1 MKVIPA
7 EESLEVKLANDIN
20 LQRVDLNYLRANYE
34 LVSNDFHKHFIVGAD
49 DQHQNAIFHKIR
61 YLELLGRKWTG
72 RTLDVGNDKPF
83 LSFFLRKFNQSA
95 TFETISNEIPQT
107 PFVLYEVDIEREPF
121 PFADSTFD
129 HIIFTEVIE
138 HLWRNPSH
146 CVCEM
151 NRVLKTGGGI
161 YLTTPNPCD
170 RHSLVCI
177 LWQANPNQ
185 RSGYFATLESG
196 HLHLWTAADL
206 KLIFESHGF
215 LSSEV
220 TTKDLYGHTRPD
232 ENIEKF
238 IAQVSKY
245 RDLMNEAVVL
255 TATKIADSPAPVF
268 PASIFPDGVPVKVQG
283 AIKGFL
289 EDQS

>member
-7 EESLEVKLANDIN
+7 EEGLQAILFSDAS
-20 LQRVDLNYLRANYE
+20 LQRVDLDYLRANYE
-34 LVSNDFHKHFIVGAD
+34 LVSRDFHKHFAAGAD

-61 YLELLGRKWTG
+61 YLELLGKKWVG

-83 LSFFLRKFNQSA
+83 LSFFLRKFNQDA

-107 PFVLYEVDIEREPF
+107 PFVLHEVDIEREPF

-151 NRVLKTGGGI
+151 NRVLKTEGVA
-161 YLTTPNPCD
+161 YVTTPNPCD

-215 LSSEV
+215 LTTDV
-220 TTKDLYGHTRPD
+220 TTKDLYGHTKPD
-232 ENIEKF
+232 ENVERF

-245 RDLMNEAVVL
+245 RNLMNEAVVL
-255 TATKIADSPAPVF
+255 TVTKIADSLTPVF
-268 PASIFPDGVPVKVQG
+268 PTAIFPDGEPVKLQG
-283 AIKGFL
+283 AIRGFL
-289 EDQS
+289 EDQP

>member
-1 MKVIPA
+1 MKRIPA
-7 EESLEVKLANDIN
+7 EQYLEGRLLSDIR
-20 LQRVDLNYLRANYE
+20 LQRADLVYLTANYE
-34 LVSNDFHKHFIVGAD
+34 LVSREFHEHFTVGAE
-49 DQHQNAIFHKIR
+49 DQHQNAVFHKIR
-61 YLELLGRKWTG
+61 YLELLTKKWTG

-83 LSFFLRKFNQSA
+83 LSFFLRKFNPSA

-107 PFVLYEVDIEREPF
+107 PFVLHEVDIEREAF
-121 PFADSTFD
+121 PFEDSTFD
-129 HIIFTEVIE
+129 QILFTEVIE

-151 NRVLKTGGGI
+151 NRILKVGGGA
-161 YLTTPNPCD
+161 YVTTPNPCD

-185 RSGYFATLESG
+185 RSGYFTTLESG

-215 LSSEV
+215 LATDV
-220 TTKDLYGHTRPD
+220 TTKDLYGHTKPD
-232 ENIEKF
+232 ENVERF

-245 RDLMNEAVVL
+245 RDLMNETVVL
-255 TATKIADSPAPVF
+255 NATKISECRTPVF
-268 PASIFPDGVPVKVQG
+268 PAFIFPDGGPVKAQG
-283 AIKGFL
+283 AIRGFL
-289 EDQS
+289 ADQS